1 MTFLGLRSSLLF
13 SSSWWVHVR
22 WTDGLK
28 ALPMMMALDALTDI
42 DRADH
47 NALHSANAPTRH
59 RARLQPAQAC
69 FAIFSVQCSTWG
81 RRPFMFSP
89 QSTLG
94 RLVRQMIAISLASPP
109 PSDHRTAEFQWA
121 QNDLTKCCWFTK
133 TQVYLLLTSNQ
144 MWWQYTRTQWICRGK
159 PVLEKT

>member
-59 RARLQPAQAC
+59 RAWLQSAQAC
-69 FAIFSVQCSTWG
+69 FAIFTIQCSVQYMRTTALHVFAPKYSWQTC
-81 RRPFMFSP
+81 
-89 QSTLG
+89 
-94 RLVRQMIAISLASPP
+94 
-109 PSDHRTAEFQWA
+109 PS
-121 QNDLTKCCWFTK
+121 NDC
-133 TQVYLLLTSNQ
+133 N
-144 MWWQYTRTQWICRGK
+144 
-159 PVLEKT
+159 